1 MEIFIVCFL
10 LCFMCFIYEP
20 IIMYSTNINDFWF
33 DFHTM
38 LLPTIKIFLV
48 IFLILVILS
57 YLWFIICKKV
67 IKKEKIYN
75 ISLLCIFVIFFAT
88 YVQGNFLIG
97 NLPLIDG
104 SDINWNDY
112 KIDNLLTII
121 IWTILIF
128 TTIILSKKLSSNK
141 TIKYCSYISFAIFGM
156 LSISLIST
164 LLSTDA
170 LKSKDNILFTENNF
184 NKVSDNKNFIILLVD
199 AVDSNTFY
207 NFIENN
213 DDYRKIFNDFTFF
226 PDTMSTYPFTRD
238 SIPLLLSGKINKNE
252 EPFDI
257 FSTNS
262 LNSSPLF
269 ETLTEKDYEINLYDQ
284 ELIWNDNRKYNVN
297 NVISIS
303 ESKVK
308 LKSFFKQELKY
319 ILYKYL
325 PYFLKNFSKIESLN
339 FNFSSDNYDW
349 RIDNNYKNINN
360 ENLKIVNN
368 KQFKF
373 IHTEGAHSPFDLNKN
388 LNRISNGTY
397 KEKVEANFKII
408 ESYLNKLK
416 ENNVYDNSIIIILA
430 DHGYSEN
437 TILERMNPIL
447 FIKGFNEK
455 HEMNISNLP
464 ISHVDLITTYKELLE
479 NKKSTELFKNIDY
492 NRKRNF
498 LYLSAKNPNH
508 MIEYETEGKANDIS
522 KFKKTGNIFDR

>member
-1 MEIFIVCFL
+1 MKL
-10 LCFMCFIYEP
+10 
-20 IIMYSTNINDFWF
+20 
-33 DFHTM
+33 
-38 LLPTIKIFLV
+38 
-48 IFLILVILS
+48 
-57 YLWFIICKKV
+57 KK
-67 IKKEKIYN
+67 
-75 ISLLCIFVIFFAT
+75 IFVIFFAT

-257 FSTNS
+257 FSTN
-262 LNSSPLF
+262 
-269 ETLTEKDYEINLYDQ
+269 Y
-284 ELIWNDNRKYNVN
+284 
-297 NVISIS
+297 
-303 ESKVK
+303 
-308 LKSFFKQELKY
+308 LK
-319 ILYKYL
+319 
-325 PYFLKNFSKIESLN
+325 
-339 FNFSSDNYDW
+339 
-349 RIDNNYKNINN
+349 
-360 ENLKIVNN
+360 
-368 KQFKF
+368 
-373 IHTEGAHSPFDLNKN
+373 H
-388 LNRISNGTY
+388 
-397 KEKVEANFKII
+397 
-408 ESYLNKLK
+408 
-416 ENNVYDNSIIIILA
+416 
-430 DHGYSEN
+430 
-437 TILERMNPIL
+437 
-447 FIKGFNEK
+447 
-455 HEMNISNLP
+455 
-464 ISHVDLITTYKELLE
+464 
-479 NKKSTELFKNIDY
+479 
-492 NRKRNF
+492 
-498 LYLSAKNPNH
+498 
-508 MIEYETEGKANDIS
+508 
-522 KFKKTGNIFDR
+522 

>member
-1 MEIFIVCFL
+1 M
-10 LCFMCFIYEP
+10 
-20 IIMYSTNINDFWF
+20 
-33 DFHTM
+33 
-38 LLPTIKIFLV
+38 
-48 IFLILVILS
+48 
-57 YLWFIICKKV
+57 
-67 IKKEKIYN
+67 
-75 ISLLCIFVIFFAT
+75 
-88 YVQGNFLIG
+88 
-97 NLPLIDG
+97 
-104 SDINWNDY
+104 
-112 KIDNLLTII
+112 
-121 IWTILIF
+121 
-128 TTIILSKKLSSNK
+128 
-141 TIKYCSYISFAIFGM
+141 
-156 LSISLIST
+156 
-164 LLSTDA
+164 
-170 LKSKDNILFTENNF
+170 
-184 NKVSDNKNFIILLVD
+184 
-199 AVDSNTFY
+199 
-207 NFIENN
+207 
-213 DDYRKIFNDFTFF
+213 
-226 PDTMSTYPFTRD
+226 
-238 SIPLLLSGKINKNE
+238 
-252 EPFDI
+252 
-257 FSTNS
+257 
-262 LNSSPLF
+262 
-269 ETLTEKDYEINLYDQ
+269 TEKDYEINLYDQ